1 MFILSHRRVK
11 SWRGPSSAVGA
22 RRHTASGLVEVAV
35 EYIRLKW
42 DRPPTRQ
49 EKINRIEHPNR
60 SRVISGTLRGMTSMT
75 FDLDLI
81 FPIRDVASA
90 ELMLLKAT
98 CLWNAGIID
107 DRQRKLVQQRAARF
121 LRGNAIAD
129 GNPRTVEMPI
139 QHSDLSCAVSSS
151 SSAAWQ
157 AKGALT
163 PSFPS

>member
-11 SWRGPSSAVGA
+11 SGRGPSSAVGA

-42 DRPPTRQ
+42 DRPPTR
-49 EKINRIEHPNR
+49 H
-60 SRVISGTLRGMTSMT
+60 VISGTLRGMTSMT

>member
-1 MFILSHRRVK
+1 VFILSHRRVK
-11 SWRGPSSAVGA
+11 SGRGPSSAVGA

-42 DRPPTRQ
+42 DRPPTR
-49 EKINRIEHPNR
+49 H
-60 SRVISGTLRGMTSMT
+60 VISGTLRGMTSMT

-107 DRQRKLVQQRAARF
+107 DRQRKLVQQQAARF

>member
-42 DRPPTRQ
+42 DRPPTR
-49 EKINRIEHPNR
+49 H
-60 SRVISGTLRGMTSMT
+60 VISGTLRGMTSMT

-157 AKGALT
+157 AKGALS